1 MDTAEV
7 AVESGIEG
15 VERLFFV
22 VPGETVY
29 CSIGNGTSGVVRD
42 GI

>member
-15 VERLFFV
+15 VEGLFFV
-22 VPGETVY
+22 IPGETVY
-29 CSIGNGTSGVVRD
+29 CSIGNGTSGVVCD